1 MRPLSPCV
9 RKILLSTGKNR
20 SMSHDLCGKWRS
32 MKDDGGAA
40 SNQSDLLG
48 GDSGSFGR
56 LETASGPVAVI
67 LDREGGS
74 LRFLRRSS
82 PIRKLGRQNSVAGT
96 RRETRL
102 LARYLVI

>member
-1 MRPLSPCV
+1 
-9 RKILLSTGKNR
+9 
-20 SMSHDLCGKWRS
+20 

-56 LETASGPVAVI
+56 LETASGPVVVI

-74 LRFLRRSS
+74 LRFLRGSS
-82 PIRKLGRQNSVAGT
+82 AIRT
-96 RRETRL
+96 RFSTPEL
-102 LARYLVI
+102 FP